1 MSKSYSTSQ
10 SASGKPGKP
19 YPEFPLFAHAAG
31 VWAKKIRGKLHYF
44 GPWDDPDKALA
55 NYLAQKDDLH
65 AGRKPKQQ
73 SEALTVKDV
82 CNVFLTAKKAM
93 MDGGELSRRT
103 FLGYEDACKEVIAA
117 FGKNRLADDLGSED
131 FAVLRRRLAASRG
144 PKWLGNTIQNIR
156 CLFKYAFDAR
166 LLSAPIHFG
175 PEFKRPAKKVLRM
188 VRAQKGANPF
198 TAKDI
203 RSLLEIA
210 SVPMRA
216 MILLGI
222 NCGFGNADCGAL
234 PRAAVDL
241 EKGNIDFPRPKTGI
255 PRRCILWPETI
266 GALRDAI
273 GQRPTAKNA
282 ERAGLVFLTRCGV
295 PWHKDIPDSPITKE
309 LRKMLKQL
317 GLLDRKGRSF
327 YTLRHTF
334 RTVADETKDQPAIF
348 YIMGHEIPDMSS
360 IYREAISDDRLRSI
374 TDHVRAWLFND
385 STDDGLSN
393 TLPLDS
399 SRILSEV
406 ERQLRN
412 LQYGLGKANY
422 QQVLVASR
430 LMKKG
435 WVEPYYYRGHVW
447 LTAPSRPRPR
457 QSKEMHERSV
467 RAIRITKTGQI
478 LLGV

>member
-1 MSKSYSTSQ
+1 
-10 SASGKPGKP
+10 
-19 YPEFPLFAHAAG
+19 
-31 VWAKKIRGKLHYF
+31 
-44 GPWDDPDKALA
+44 
-55 NYLAQKDDLH
+55 
-65 AGRKPKQQ
+65 
-73 SEALTVKDV
+73 
-82 CNVFLTAKKAM
+82 M

-103 FLGYEDACKEVIAA
+103 FLGYEDACKEVIAT
-117 FGKNRLADDLGSED
+117 FGKNRVADDLGSED
-131 FAVLRRRLAASRG
+131 FAVLRRRLATSRG

-175 PEFKRPAKKVLRM
+175 PEFKRPARKVLRL
-188 VRAQKGANPF
+188 VRAQKGANLF

-203 RSLLEIA
+203 QSLLEIA

-222 NCGFGNADCGAL
+222 NCGFGNADCGTL
-234 PRAAVDL
+234 PLAAVDL
-241 EKGNIDFPRPKTGI
+241 EKGIIDFPRPKTGI

-273 GQRPTAKNA
+273 GQRPTAKNT
-282 ERAGLVFLTRCGV
+282 EHAGLVFLTRCGV

-317 GLLDRKGRSF
+317 GLLDRKGRGF

-334 RTVADETKDQPAIF
+334 RTAADETKDQPAIF

-374 TDHVRAWLFND
+374 TDHVRDWLFND
-385 STDDGLSN
+385 SADDGLSN

-447 LTAPSRPRPR
+447 LTAPSRSRPR

-467 RAIRITKTGQI
+467 RTIRISKTGQI